1 MASISYKCPGCGGPL
16 KWNAAKE
23 KYSCEYCL
31 SEFAES
37 ELENQQKLSEET
49 QKLNQEEAEYSGVK
63 GTADARG
70 KVAVYH
76 CPSCGAQIV
85 TEDTTA
91 ASCCYYCHTPVVL
104 EDRLEGGF
112 APDQVIPFSIDR
124 KRALEIFRDWISK
137 HKYVP
142 SEFYSESQI
151 QMFNGVYFPYW
162 IYSAKVKGRVTGT
175 GEKDRVWTSG
185 GEQYTETSSFR
196 IDRSGEMPV
205 SNLSRIALNKASR
218 VLCESVAPFDY
229 EKMRPFNTG
238 YLSGFLAEAKD
249 IGKETAE
256 PEVREEVKNFA
267 QSSLSGEAGGQYTRV
282 RLEQVNTTIT
292 DEKWEYV
299 LMPVWTMTYR
309 ADGGKMYYF
318 SVNGS
323 TGKTIGELPIDKKK
337 LLYLFLRIFIPVF
350 AAVMILLYFIG

>member
-23 KYSCEYCL
+23 KYSCEYCG

-37 ELENQQKLSEET
+37 ELEDRQVLTEETQKLSEE
-49 QKLNQEEAEYSGVK
+49 EAKYAGAEGK
-63 GTADARG
+63 ADAKG
-70 KVAVYH
+70 KIAVYH

-91 ASCCYYCHTPVVL
+91 ALSCYYCHTPVVL

-112 APDQVIPFSIDR
+112 APDKVIPFAVDK
-124 KRALEIFRDWISK
+124 KRALEIFKDWISK

-151 QMFNGVYFPYW
+151 QLFNGVYFPYW
-162 IYSAKVKGRVTGT
+162 IYSAKVRGRVQGT

-185 GEQYTETSSFR
+185 GEQFTETSSFR

-205 SNLSRIALNKASR
+205 NNLSRIALSKASR

-238 YLSGFLAEAKD
+238 YLSGFMAEAKD
-249 IGKETAE
+249 IAKETVE
-256 PEVREEVKNFA
+256 SEVRDEVKTYA
-267 QSSLSGEAGGQYTRV
+267 QSCLSGEAGGEYTRV
-282 RLEQVNTTIT
+282 QLENVSTQVT

-309 ADGGKMYYF
+309 ADGGKLYYF

-337 LLYLFLRIFIPVF
+337 LITLFFKIFIPVF
-350 AAVMILLYFIG
+350 AVLMILLYFIA